1 MSFTLLGILNA
12 QAAGAI
18 AAGSFDHLE
27 TTNLGSNQT
36 TVTFNNLNSTYG
48 SDYQHLQFRLSLGR
62 PGNDD
67 RAGASIKIQSGQ
79 NFGYY
84 HNLFSTG
91 STPNSNS
98 GPGATFSYAGNP
110 SLGHFSGHIF
120 TILDAF
126 DTNKNVTVQY
136 FAGQAGNNEPYI
148 QFGSMYRN
156 NTFAVDSVDF
166 YAAAQFATNSRLSLY
181 GLKASA

>member
-1 MSFTLLGILNA
+1 MWNLGLLG
-12 QAAGAI
+12 AAGGAT

-27 TTNLGSNQT
+27 TTILSGTQT

-48 SDYQHLQFRLSLGR
+48 SDYQHLQFRLSLSR

-67 RAGASIKIQSGQ
+67 IAGAAIKIQSGQ
-79 NFGYY
+79 DFGYY
-84 HNLFSTG
+84 HNLFRGSSSPTSGSGTG
-91 STPNSNS
+91 
-98 GPGATFSYAGNP
+98 GIFSYAGNNNL
-110 SLGHFSGHIF
+110 SHYSGHIF

-126 DTNKNVTVQY
+126 DANKNVTAQY
-136 FAGQAGNNEPYI
+136 FSGQAGNNEPYL

-166 YAAAQFATNSRLSLY
+166 TAAAGFAINSRLSLY

>member
-1 MSFTLLGILNA
+1 MWNLGLLG
-12 QAAGAI
+12 AAGGAA

-27 TTNLGSNQT
+27 TTILPSDQT
-36 TVTFNNLNSTYG
+36 TVTFSNLSSTYG
-48 SDYQHLQFRLSLGR
+48 ADYQHLQFRLSIGR

-67 RAGASIKIQSGQ
+67 RAGASIKIQSGHD
-79 NFGYY
+79 FGYY

-91 STPNSNS
+91 STPTSSS
-98 GPGATFSYAGNP
+98 GGGGTFSYAGNP

-136 FAGQAGNNEPYI
+136 FAGQAGNSEPYL

-166 YAAAQFATNSRLSLY
+166 YAAAQFATDSRLSLY